1 MVASTDIGIHSIIDC
16 ETLQPVS
23 ELNTS
28 AKITAAPL
36 QVAFVSVKPAVVA
49 ILWSHLL
56 LIVDAEKHW
65 VRYDIDRQTFISPE
79 YDGLRLVDG
88 ENHDFLALIDA
99 STSAIHSPSAPGS
112 LLVDAHQMFLKD
124 DERAEEIISGILFQ
138 FNSCLNVF
146 LALRD
151 PNAEAGCLLP
161 QAIGQCTLAATTE
174 LDTSRQKELL
184 GAASFGKTLTDD
196 VDAKLFSRTIR
207 ILRVLNHLREACSMA
222 ITYQQFVRLSPFGL
236 IERLL
241 ARGEHRL
248 GWEVAEHLQ
257 LVEENPTIK
266 DQIVSSW
273 AASLIRQYSE
283 SGTGDHQS
291 VTLRIRN
298 RTRQL
303 GVTVNFIEI
312 AKQAAECSQID
323 LAYALIE
330 CEPRHKPR
338 VELLLKIDATGKDLL
353 VLYVFFDF

>member
-65 VRYDIDRQTFISPE
+65 VRYDIDRPSFISPE

-138 FNSCLNVF
+138 FNSCLNLV

-338 VELLLKIDATGKDLL
+338 VELLLKIDATGKDLP
-353 VLYVFFDF
+353 VYTSFFNF